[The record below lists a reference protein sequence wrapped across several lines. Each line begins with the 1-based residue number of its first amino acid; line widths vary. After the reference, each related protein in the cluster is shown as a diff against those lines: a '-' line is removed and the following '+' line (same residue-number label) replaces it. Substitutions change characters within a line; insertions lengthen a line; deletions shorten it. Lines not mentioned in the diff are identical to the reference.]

1 MDNTTYV
8 ALSQLTALERQLDVT
23 ANNLANANSNGFRAE
38 RVLFESYLHADGDSE
53 AGGEGTNFVLDKG
66 SYVDQTQGAL
76 VITGNPLDV
85 ALNGEGWF
93 GYQTGD
99 GRTAYGRDGRFVL
112 DDQGRLMTLSGAQV
126 LDAGGAPVA
135 LPPDVANALNIAED
149 GTLSTVDGG
158 VIGRLGVFELR
169 DLQSYERM
177 GGGMLT
183 PPPGQAADVLPDT
196 ATTFVQ
202 GSVESS
208 NVNAVAEVTRLM
220 QIQQAYQRA
229 VNLMN
234 SDDELTKNLLG
245 RLGRPV

>member
-38 RVLFESYLHADGDSE
+38 RVLFESYLHPDGGTDFSQ
-53 AGGEGTNFVLDKG
+53 GTNFVLDKG

-76 VITGNPLDV
+76 VLTDNPLDV

-93 GYQTGD
+93 GYRTAD
-99 GRTAYGRDGRFVL
+99 GGTAYGRDGRFLL
-112 DDQGRLMTLSGAQV
+112 DDQGRLMTLAGAQV
-126 LDAGGAPVA
+126 LDAGGAPIA
-135 LPPDVANALNIAED
+135 LPPDVAAALDIAED
-149 GTLSTVDGG
+149 GTMSTVDGG

-169 DLQSYERM
+169 DLQSYERI
-177 GGGMLT
+177 GGGMLV
-183 PPPGQAADVLPDT
+183 PPQGQAADVVPDT
-196 ATTFVQ
+196 TTRFVQ
-202 GSVESS
+202 GSVEAS

-220 QIQQAYQRA
+220 QMQQAYQRA
-229 VNLMN
+229 VNLVN

-245 RLGRPV
+245 RLGRPA

>member
-38 RVLFESYLHADGDSE
+38 RVLFESYLHPDGGSDSSQ
-53 AGGEGTNFVLDKG
+53 GTNFVLDKG

-76 VITGNPLDV
+76 VLTDNPLDV

-93 GYQTGD
+93 GYQTAD
-99 GRTAYGRDGRFVL
+99 GSTAYGRDGRFLL
-112 DDQGRLMTLSGAQV
+112 DDQGRLMTLAGAQV
-126 LDAGGAPVA
+126 LDAGGAPIA
-135 LPPDVANALNIAED
+135 LPPDVAAALNIAED
-149 GTLSTVDGG
+149 GTMSTVDGG

-177 GGGMLT
+177 GGGMLV
-183 PPPGQAADVLPDT
+183 PPQGQPADVVPDT
-196 ATTFVQ
+196 TTKFVQ
-202 GSVESS
+202 GSVEAS

-220 QIQQAYQRA
+220 QMQQAYQRA

>member
-38 RVLFESYLHADGDSE
+38 RVLFESYLHPDGGTDSSQ
-53 AGGEGTNFVLDKG
+53 GTNFVLDKG

-76 VITGNPLDV
+76 VLTDNPLDV

-93 GYQTGD
+93 GYQTAD
-99 GRTAYGRDGRFVL
+99 GSTAYGRDGRFLL
-112 DDQGRLMTLSGAQV
+112 DDQGRLMTLAGAQV
-126 LDAGGAPVA
+126 LDAGGAPIA
-135 LPPDVANALNIAED
+135 LPPDVAAALDIAED
-149 GTLSTVDGG
+149 GTMSTVDGG

-169 DLQSYERM
+169 DLQSYERI
-177 GGGMLT
+177 GGGMLV
-183 PPPGQAADVLPDT
+183 PPQGQAADVVPDT
-196 ATTFVQ
+196 TTRFVQ
-202 GSVESS
+202 GSVEAS

-220 QIQQAYQRA
+220 QMQQAYQRA
-229 VNLMN
+229 VNLVN

-245 RLGRPV
+245 RLGRPA

>member
-23 ANNLANANSNGFRAE
+23 ANNLANANSAGFRAE
-38 RVLFESYLHADGDSE
+38 RVLFESYLHQGD
-53 AGGEGTNFVLDKG
+53 AGDFEQGTNFVLDRG
-66 SYVDQTQGAL
+66 SYVDRTQGAL
-76 VITGNPLDV
+76 TLTGNPLDV
-85 ALNGEGWF
+85 ALNGDGWF

-135 LPPDVANALNIAED
+135 LPPDVASALTIAED
-149 GTLSTVDGG
+149 GTMSTIDGG
-158 VIGRLGVFELR
+158 VIGKLGVFELR

-177 GGGMLT
+177 GGGLFT
-183 PPPGQAADVLPDT
+183 PPAGQAADAVPDQ
-196 ATTFVQ
+196 ATSFVQ

-220 QIQQAYQRA
+220 QIQKAYQRS

-234 SDDELTKNLLG
+234 SEDDLTKTMLG
-245 RLGRPV
+245 RIGRPL